1 MKRRPIRIFV
11 SYSHLDRDWFKEL
24 QPLLMFDS
32 QPTRLA
38 YAWHDNELKAG
49 DRWDDDIR
57 RELAQMDVFVCLV
70 SYFFRA
76 SRYISEVE
84 KPAAL
89 EREKER
95 KTVIVPLFLTQMDER
110 DVEEFKPFN
119 PLPVWG
125 KSWLCYKMDG
135 DLRLAH
141 KPIRTGL
148 LDVIEKINASP
159 PGK

>member
-11 SYSHLDRDWFKEL
+11 SYSHVDRDWFKEL
-24 QPLLMFDS
+24 QPLLVFDS
-32 QPTRLA
+32 RPTRLA

-57 RELAQMDVFVCLV
+57 KELAEMDVFVCLL
-70 SYFFRA
+70 SYYFRA
-76 SRYISEVE
+76 SRYISDVE

-89 EREKER
+89 EREKQR
-95 KTVIVPLFLTQMDER
+95 KTVIVPLFLTPMDER
-110 DVEEFKPFN
+110 DYEEFKPFS
-119 PLPVWG
+119 PLPAYK
-125 KSWLCYKMDG
+125 KSWLCYKTDG

-148 LDVIEKINASP
+148 LDVIEKINAAP
-159 PGK
+159 ATK